1 MSRTAAAWE
10 RPAIRSGAYRRARE
24 QHLARG
30 AGRRARARR
39 LAVLMEDRVAVR
51 LALPLALLLVTAVAV
66 ALIEGAPGRLPGVAL
81 GSEVLLHVERAA
93 AIFAIVVAIA
103 SVLREALRGR
113 LPTQLTTAGL
123 AYEADVA
130 AAEAAEHLQSQLDE
144 LRGQVQ
150 TLAELTLGGE
160 EPRG

>member
-1 MSRTAAAWE
+1 
-10 RPAIRSGAYRRARE
+10 
-24 QHLARG
+24 
-30 AGRRARARR
+30 
-39 LAVLMEDRVAVR
+39 MEDRVAVR